1 MFRWIRLNW
10 QLILVLRKVKNFA
23 GISTEKW
30 EPFSLLLKSSLK
42 MTKMITKIMIMMEL
56 LIKMKKINNNH
67 LSYSSKSNV
76 LTKSKK
82 LLQSS
87 LRKQKRRKPK
97 RSKRKSD
104 ILYNFEIILS
114 S

>member
-1 MFRWIRLNW
+1 MFRWIQLNW
-10 QLILVLRKVKNFA
+10 QLILVLLKVKNFA
-23 GISTEKW
+23 GISTGKW
-30 EPFSLLLKSSLK
+30 EPFSLLLKFSLK

-56 LIKMKKINNNH
+56 LIKMNKINNNH

-87 LRKQKRRKPK
+87 LRKQKRKKQK
-97 RSKRKSD
+97 RRKRKSD
-104 ILYNFEIILS
+104 IR
-114 S
+114 